1 MRCEKIGELLSPY
14 LDQMTNEKESR
25 CVETHIASCSK
36 CRSTLEQ
43 LRKMCNAVHDLEA
56 PEVPETFIKDLNK
69 RLANEN
75 LKYFGHKHIKTPK
88 KHGWIAAGVA
98 SVALAVGIYA
108 SSILP
113 FGSMVANLQERMD
126 KTKQPSSASVDN
138 ILDNIRGYLADKND
152 PATPE
157 VNTKPETVDSGDKTG
172 KDSKATK
179 PGVTPSGPGKYV
191 ASSQPAISDVVSTS
205 IKVADIGSSVQK
217 VMAIAGENGGQYT
230 SLPAPSG
237 IQALSGNRTKAVS
250 IKVDPENVDKV
261 MNQITSL
268 GAAATPEYNKNDVT
282 SQVNEVQNNINNIQE
297 QISKLEA
304 NPYKSET
311 DKAKL
316 SELNS
321 QLFQYN
327 QKIAL
332 LKRTIIN
339 IYLEEEGNQ

>member
-43 LRKMCNAVHDLEA
+43 LRKMYNAVHELET

-75 LKYFGHKHIKTPK
+75 LKYFGKKHIKTPK

-138 ILDNIRGYLADKND
+138 ILDNIKEHLADKND
-152 PATPE
+152 SATPD
-157 VNTKPETVDSGDKTG
+157 VNNNLETVDSTDKTG
-172 KDSKATK
+172 KDSKVTK
-179 PGVTPSGPGKYV
+179 PGVTPASPGQSV
-191 ASSQPAISDVVSTS
+191 DSSQPAVTDVVSTS

-217 VMAIAGENGGQYT
+217 VIAIAGENGGQYT

-250 IKVDPENVDKV
+250 IKVNSENADKV
-261 MNQITSL
+261 MNQLTDL
-268 GAAATPEYNKNDVT
+268 GVAATPEYNKNDVT
-282 SQVNEVQNNINNIQE
+282 TQVSEVQNNINNVQD

-304 NPYKSET
+304 KPEKTET

-316 SELNS
+316 NELNS
-321 QLFQYN
+321 QLFEYN
-327 QKIAL
+327 QKISL
-332 LKRTIIN
+332 LKRTVIN